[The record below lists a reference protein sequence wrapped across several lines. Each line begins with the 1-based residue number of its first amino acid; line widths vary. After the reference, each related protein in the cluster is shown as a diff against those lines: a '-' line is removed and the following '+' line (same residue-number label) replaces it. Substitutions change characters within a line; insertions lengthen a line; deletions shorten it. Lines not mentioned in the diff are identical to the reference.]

1 MHVVIMKQTE
11 PQNYFSILFW
21 DVPALTNI
29 LRRILNKR
37 IDFLDQFTASFKIST
52 LALNKLIEGMGRDW
66 QLLL

>member
-1 MHVVIMKQTE
+1 MHVLIMKQTE

-21 DVPALTNI
+21 AVPALTNI
-29 LRRILNKR
+29 LRILNKR